1 MLKGID
7 PLLNAEVLC
16 ALRAM
21 GHGDDLII
29 ADTNFPGDSVARQT
43 GLGRLLRIDAPA
55 ARVVRAVLS
64 VYPLDSFVDD
74 AAARMEIV
82 GAPSEIPPVQREVQA
97 EIDAAEGK
105 PWPMISIERYAF
117 YERAK
122 AAYAVIQTGERR
134 FYGCFAFRKG
144 VIPPPALHDA

>member
-7 PLLNAEVLC
+7 WVLNAEVLG

-21 GHGDDLII
+21 GHGDDLIV
-29 ADTNFPGDSVARQT
+29 ADTNFPAASIAAQT
-43 GLGRLLRIDAPA
+43 RLGRLLRIDLDAP
-55 ARVVRAVLS
+55 RVVRAVLS
-64 VYPLDSFVDD
+64 VYPLDSFVED
-74 AAARMEIV
+74 AAARMEVV
-82 GAPSEIPPVQREVQA
+82 GAPDRLEPVMAEVQA
-97 EIDAAEGK
+97 EVDAAEGRA
-105 PWPMISIERYAF
+105 WPLLGVERYAF

-144 VIPPPALHDA
+144 VIAPEA